1 VAEGN
6 STAETSAAC
15 TGDDEIEVRPG
26 NRIPGLPQHSL
37 KFGADWQP
45 AAGSASARSCA
56 PIPASSCAATR
67 TTRTSPTVNDFNGSG
82 RVGGFAVVDLTASWK
97 PGQRLELFAKVSNLF
112 DRRYGSAGILGENA
126 FDAAGAIQA
135 PADWRAEQFVGPGAP
150 RAAWLGR
157 ATAVLNLPLRRL
169 ASCFPWL
176 ASSADPGL
184 LCRPELR
191 RTLCQAVAR
200 SPSRCNEG
208 RRMDR
213 NDALLADWRQRALAL
228 EAEVGKAVIG
238 QARVL
243 RLVNTAV
250 FARGHVLLQ
259 GDVGVGK
266 TTLLRAFAQ
275 VLGGAFA
282 RTEGTVDLMPNDL
295 VYYTYISEQ
304 GRPAVEPGPLIR
316 HGEDLAI
323 FFFNEINRARPQ
335 VHALLLRVMAERSV
349 SAFNREFHFP
359 HLLVFADRNRV
370 EREETFEISSAAR
383 DRFMMEITI
392 DAPADDAQ
400 RRALMFDP
408 RFHDTDR
415 LVGALQSAMVPH
427 RELNALADVIQ
438 HSVQASDAL
447 QNYALALWRAT
458 AEPGEVRRHAVR
470 RRHHAADA
478 RRRPAAARGAR
489 GRLAGARVGMSL
501 LLRAA
506 PARVAAIAWLT

>member
-1 VAEGN
+1 
-6 STAETSAAC
+6 
-15 TGDDEIEVRPG
+15 
-26 NRIPGLPQHSL
+26 
-37 KFGADWQP
+37 
-45 AAGSASARSCA
+45 
-56 PIPASSCAATR
+56 
-67 TTRTSPTVNDFNGSG
+67 
-82 RVGGFAVVDLTASWK
+82 
-97 PGQRLELFAKVSNLF
+97 
-112 DRRYGSAGILGENA
+112 
-126 FDAAGAIQA
+126 
-135 PADWRAEQFVGPGAP
+135 
-150 RAAWLGR
+150 
-157 ATAVLNLPLRRL
+157 
-169 ASCFPWL
+169 
-176 ASSADPGL
+176 
-184 LCRPELR
+184 
-191 RTLCQAVAR
+191 
-200 SPSRCNEG
+200 
-208 RRMDR
+208 MDR

-228 EAEVGKAVIG
+228 ETEVGKAVIG
-238 QARVL
+238 QGRIL

-295 VYYTYISEQ
+295 VYYTYISEE

-392 DAPADDAQ
+392 EPPADDAM

-415 LVGALQSAMVPH
+415 LVGALQPAMVEH
-427 RELNALADVIQ
+427 RELNGVAETIQ
-438 HSVQASDAL
+438 RSVQASDAL
-447 QNYALALWRAT
+447 QDYALRLWRAT
-458 AEPGEVRRHAVR
+458 AEPQAFGVTLSDLDVSQLM
-470 RRHHAADA
+470 
-478 RRRPAAARGAR
+478 
-489 GRLAGARVGMSL
+489 LAGASPRGMSL

-506 PARVAAIAWLT
+506 RVAAWLEGRSYVTPEDVQAVFVETIAHRLCYQPVYELHRHEISPRLMAAILGAVAAP

>member
-1 VAEGN
+1 ME
-6 STAETSAAC
+6 
-15 TGDDEIEVRPG
+15 
-26 NRIPGLPQHSL
+26 
-37 KFGADWQP
+37 
-45 AAGSASARSCA
+45 
-56 PIPASSCAATR
+56 
-67 TTRTSPTVNDFNGSG
+67 
-82 RVGGFAVVDLTASWK
+82 
-97 PGQRLELFAKVSNLF
+97 
-112 DRRYGSAGILGENA
+112 
-126 FDAAGAIQA
+126 
-135 PADWRAEQFVGPGAP
+135 
-150 RAAWLGR
+150 
-157 ATAVLNLPLRRL
+157 
-169 ASCFPWL
+169 
-176 ASSADPGL
+176 
-184 LCRPELR
+184 
-191 RTLCQAVAR
+191 
-200 SPSRCNEG
+200 
-208 RRMDR
+208 R
-213 NDALLADWRQRALAL
+213 NDALLADWRQRALSL
-228 EAEVGKAVIG
+228 ETEVGKAVIG
-238 QARVL
+238 QQRIL

-295 VYYTYISEQ
+295 IYYTYISEQ

-392 DAPADDAQ
+392 EPPADDAQ

-415 LVGALQSAMVPH
+415 LVGALQPAMVEH
-427 RELNALADVIQ
+427 RELNEVAATIQ
-438 HSVQASDAL
+438 RSVQASDAL
-447 QNYALALWRAT
+447 QDYALRLWRAT
-458 AEPGEVRRHAVR
+458 AEPASFGVTLSDLDVAQLM
-470 RRHHAADA
+470 
-478 RRRPAAARGAR
+478 
-489 GRLAGARVGMSL
+489 LAGASPRGMSL

-506 PARVAAIAWLT
+506 RVAAWLEGRSYVTPEDVQAVFVETIAHRLVYQPVFELHRHEISPRLMAAILSAVAAP

>member
-1 VAEGN
+1 ME
-6 STAETSAAC
+6 
-15 TGDDEIEVRPG
+15 
-26 NRIPGLPQHSL
+26 
-37 KFGADWQP
+37 
-45 AAGSASARSCA
+45 
-56 PIPASSCAATR
+56 
-67 TTRTSPTVNDFNGSG
+67 
-82 RVGGFAVVDLTASWK
+82 
-97 PGQRLELFAKVSNLF
+97 
-112 DRRYGSAGILGENA
+112 
-126 FDAAGAIQA
+126 
-135 PADWRAEQFVGPGAP
+135 
-150 RAAWLGR
+150 
-157 ATAVLNLPLRRL
+157 
-169 ASCFPWL
+169 
-176 ASSADPGL
+176 
-184 LCRPELR
+184 
-191 RTLCQAVAR
+191 
-200 SPSRCNEG
+200 
-208 RRMDR
+208 R
-213 NDALLADWRQRALAL
+213 NDALLADWRQRALSL
-228 EAEVGKAVIG
+228 ETEVGKAVIG
-238 QARVL
+238 QQRVL

-295 VYYTYISEQ
+295 IYYTYISEQ

-383 DRFMMEITI
+383 DRFMMEVTI
-392 DAPADDAQ
+392 EPPADEAN

-427 RELNALADVIQ
+427 RELNEVAATIQ
-438 HSVQASDAL
+438 RSVQASDAL
-447 QNYALALWRAT
+447 QDYALRLWRAT
-458 AEPGEVRRHAVR
+458 AEP
-470 RRHHAADA
+470 AAFGVSLSDLDTA
-478 RRRPAAARGAR
+478 QLM
-489 GRLAGARVGMSL
+489 LAGASPRGMSL

-506 PARVAAIAWLT
+506 RVAAWLEGRSYVTPEDVQAVFVETIAHRLVYQPVFELHRHEISPLLMAGILAAVAAP